1 MSEPAPPRSH
11 HRGPVARCARCG
23 QVEVAGH
30 REDMPMC
37 PSCEG
42 AATVEAL
49 APGAR
54 YREIAAALRDG
65 PDLPPGPLAQPSP
78 YSDQRTALLV
88 VIAHRDARIRELEA
102 ENARLRAK
110 GNP

>member
-1 MSEPAPPRSH
+1 
-11 HRGPVARCARCG
+11 
-23 QVEVAGH
+23 
-30 REDMPMC
+30 MC
-37 PSCEG
+37 PACQG

-78 YSDQRTALLV
+78 YSDQYTAALAA
-88 VIAHRDARIRELEA
+88 IAHRDARIRELEA
-102 ENARLRAK
+102 EVATLRARLPRGA
-110 GNP
+110 P